1 MTYKTGTMY
10 IEVLRPISITNEN
23 IFKASLVNIVISTK
37 PSDKRKKESLL
48 EDFSKFINFKPN
60 YNFKNL
66 WKWSVDHPEEFWS
79 KLWDY
84 TKIIGDKGQEII
96 KYNKIFNKTKFF
108 PDSKLNYA
116 ENILKKRSPEIAI
129 SFLSEKGFEEEIS
142 WEQLYINV
150 CKFSGYLKSIG
161 LKKGDRVAAYVPN
174 KIESIISF
182 LACAKNGIIWSSC
195 SPDFG
200 TQGVVDRFKQ
210 IAPRI
215 LITSD
220 HYFYNGKKINILEKV
235 EGILKQIPSIKKT
248 LVFAYNKK
256 EEMNFKNYFNFE
268 KVLDQTEADES
279 FERFDFNHPIYVLF
293 SSGTTGKPKCITH
306 GAGNVLIEHNKEF
319 MLHCDIRDNE
329 KLFYYTTTGWMMWNW
344 LVGGLA
350 TGSSIFLFDGA
361 PVYPK
366 IDILLEY
373 CQNKKIN
380 LFGVSAKYIDHLKN
394 EKYNSKNLDLSSIK
408 IITSTGSPLAEE
420 SFKYVYDNIKKD
432 VHLASIAGGTDLVGC
447 LVLGNLFS
455 DVYMGEI
462 QGQSLGIDVD
472 VFTDEGKS
480 VKDGEK
486 GELVVKKPFPSMPVK
501 FWSDDD
507 GQKYHKA
514 YFNRF
519 KNIWHHGDFIERTI
533 NNGFIMRGRSDA
545 TLNPGGV
552 RIGTA
557 EIYQQ
562 VEDIDFITE
571 GLVVGQD
578 YKDDVRIILFITT
591 KNNED
596 LDDEKIKSIKTKIR
610 KNCSPK
616 HVPSIIIK
624 VPDIPRTKSGKIVE
638 LAVKKVIQGETINNK
653 EAIANPEALKH
664 FENIAQLK

>member
-1 MTYKTGTMY
+1 MEKF
-10 IEVLRPISITNEN
+10 LW
-23 IFKASLVNIVISTK
+23 A
-37 PSDKRKKESLL
+37 PSSRKKEESLL
-48 EDFSKFINFKPN
+48 EDFSKFINFKSN
-60 YNFKNL
+60 YNFKTL
-66 WKWSVDHPEEFWS
+66 WKWTVDHPEEFWS
-79 KLWDY
+79 KFWDY
-84 TKIIGDKGQEII
+84 SKIIGDKGKEII
-96 KYNKIFNKTKFF
+96 KFDKTFNKTQFF

-116 ENILKKRSPEIAI
+116 ENILKKKTSEVAV
-129 SFLSEKGFEEEIS
+129 SFLSEKGFEEEIT
-142 WEQLYINV
+142 WKHLYNSV
-150 CKFSGYLKSIG
+150 CKFSGYLKSLG

-174 KIESIISF
+174 KIETIISF
-182 LACAKNGIIWSSC
+182 LACAKNGVIWSSC

-200 TQGVVDRFKQ
+200 IQGVVDRFKQ
-210 IAPRI
+210 IQPTI

-235 EGILKQIPSIKKT
+235 KDILKEIPSIKKT
-248 LVFAYNKK
+248 LVFNYNQK
-256 EEMNFKNYFNFE
+256 ETFNQEDYVNFD
-268 KVLDQTEADES
+268 KVLDQGEVDET
-279 FERFDFNHPIYVLF
+279 FERFEFNHPIYILY

-319 MLHCDIRDNE
+319 MLHCDIKNNE
-329 KLFYYTTTGWMMWNW
+329 RLFYYTTTGWMMWNW

-394 EKYNSKNLDLSSIK
+394 EKYNSKNLDLSSLK

-420 SFKYVYDNIKKD
+420 SFKYVYDNIKRD
-432 VHLASIAGGTDLVGC
+432 VQLASIAGGTDLVGC
-447 LVLGNLFS
+447 LVLGNLYS
-455 DVYMGEI
+455 NVYKGEI

-472 VFTDEGKS
+472 VFNDEGKS
-480 VKDGEK
+480 TKDGEK

-501 FWSDDD
+501 FWGDDD
-507 GQKYHKA
+507 GQKFYKA
-514 YFNRF
+514 YFDRF
-519 KNIWHHGDFIERTI
+519 KNIWHHGDFIERTK

-571 GLVVGQD
+571 GLVIGQN
-578 YKDDVRIILFITT
+578 YNDDVRIILFVTT
-591 KNNED
+591 KGNVELNED
-596 LDDEKIKSIKTKIR
+596 KIKLVKSKIR

-616 HVPSIIIK
+616 HVPALIIK

-638 LAVKKVIQGETINNK
+638 LAVKKVINGEKINNK
-653 EAIANPEALKH
+653 EAIANPEILDYFEHILK
-664 FENIAQLK
+664 E

>member
-1 MTYKTGTMY
+1 MQKFLW
-10 IEVLRPISITNEN
+10 E
-23 IFKASLVNIVISTK
+23 
-37 PSDKRKKESLL
+37 PSSNRKEESLL
-48 EDFSKFINFKPN
+48 EDFSKFINHKSN
-60 YNFKNL
+60 YNFKTL

-79 KLWDY
+79 KFWDY
-84 TKIIGDKGQEII
+84 SKIIGVKGKEII
-96 KYNKIFNKTKFF
+96 RFDKIFNKNKFF
-108 PDSKLNYA
+108 PDSKLNYT
-116 ENILKKRSPEIAI
+116 ENILKKRSSVPAI

-142 WEQLYINV
+142 WEQLYNKV
-150 CKFSGYLKSIG
+150 CKFSNYLKSIG

-210 IAPRI
+210 IEPSI

-220 HYFYNGKKINILEKV
+220 HYFYNGKKIDILEKI
-235 EGILKQIPSIKKT
+235 EDILKEIPSIKKV

-256 EEMNFKNYFNFE
+256 EEMNLQNYINFDE
-268 KVLDQTEADES
+268 VLDQSEPDES
-279 FERFDFNHPIYVLF
+279 FERFEFNHPIYILY

-319 MLHCDIRDNE
+319 MLHCDIRDDE

-394 EKYNSKNLDLSSIK
+394 EKYNSKNLDLSSVK

-447 LVLGNLFS
+447 LVLGNLYS
-455 DVYMGEI
+455 NVYMGEI

-501 FWSDDD
+501 FWGDDNE
-507 GQKYHKA
+507 QKYHKA

-519 KNIWHHGDFIERTI
+519 ENIWHHGDFIERTK

-571 GLVVGQD
+571 GLVIGQD
-578 YKDDVRIILFITT
+578 YNDDVRVILFVTT
-591 KNNED
+591 KNNEE
-596 LDDEKIKSIKTKIR
+596 LDDEKIKLIKSRIR

-624 VPDIPRTKSGKIVE
+624 VPEIPRTKSGKIVE
-638 LAVKKVIQGETINNK
+638 LAVRKVIHGETINNK
-653 EAIANPEALKH
+653 EAIANPNALKY
-664 FENIAQLK
+664 FENIPQLK

>member
-1 MTYKTGTMY
+1 MEKFLW
-10 IEVLRPISITNEN
+10 E
-23 IFKASLVNIVISTK
+23 
-37 PSDKRKKESLL
+37 PSGKRKKESLL
-48 EDFSKFINFKPN
+48 EDFSKYINIKSN
-60 YNFKNL
+60 YNFKTL

-79 KLWDY
+79 KFWDY
-84 TKIIGDKGQEII
+84 SKIIGDKGKEII
-96 KYNKIFNKTKFF
+96 RFNKIFNKTKFF
-108 PDSKLNYA
+108 PDSKLNYT
-116 ENILKKRSPEIAI
+116 ENILKKKSSDPAI

-142 WEQLYINV
+142 WEQLYIKV
-150 CKFSGYLKSIG
+150 CKFSNYLKSIG

-210 IAPRI
+210 IEPSI

-220 HYFYNGKKINILEKV
+220 HYFYNGKKINILEKI
-235 EGILKQIPSIKKT
+235 EDILKEIPSIKKT

-256 EEMNFKNYFNFE
+256 EEINIQNYINFDE
-268 KVLDQTEADES
+268 ILDQTAADES
-279 FERFDFNHPIYVLF
+279 FERFEFNHPIYILF

-366 IDILLEY
+366 IDVLLNY
-373 CQNKKIN
+373 CQKKKIN

-420 SFKYVYDNIKKD
+420 SFKYVYENLKKD

-447 LVLGNLFS
+447 LVLGNLYSNVF
-455 DVYMGEI
+455 MGEI

-501 FWSDDD
+501 FWGDDD

-519 KNIWHHGDFIERTI
+519 ENIWHHGDFIERTI

-552 RIGTA
+552 RIGTS

-578 YKDDVRIILFITT
+578 YNDDVRIVLFITT
-591 KNNED
+591 KNNEE
-596 LDDEKIKSIKTKIR
+596 LDDEKIKSIKSRIR

-616 HVPSIIIK
+616 HVPSVIIK
-624 VPDIPRTKSGKIVE
+624 VPEIPRTKSGKIVE
-638 LAVKKVIQGETINNK
+638 LAVRKVIHGETINNK
-653 EAIANPEALKH
+653 EAIANPDSLKF
-664 FENIAQLK
+664 FENLSQLKL

>member
-1 MTYKTGTMY
+1 MEKF
-10 IEVLRPISITNEN
+10 LW
-23 IFKASLVNIVISTK
+23 K
-37 PSDKRKKESLL
+37 PSDTRKEESLL
-48 EDFSKFINFKPN
+48 EEFSRFINFKSN
-60 YNFKNL
+60 CNFKNL
-66 WKWSVDHPEEFWS
+66 WKWSVDRPEEFWS
-79 KLWDY
+79 KFWDY
-84 TKIIGDKGQEII
+84 SKIIGDKGKEII
-96 KYNKIFNKTKFF
+96 KYNKTFNKTKFF

-116 ENILKKRSPEIAI
+116 ENILKKQSSEIAI

-142 WEQLYINV
+142 WEHLYNKV
-150 CKFSGYLKSIG
+150 CKFSNYLKSIG

-210 IAPRI
+210 IEPSI

-220 HYFYNGKKINILEKV
+220 HYFYNGKKINILEKI
-235 EGILKQIPSIKKT
+235 EDILKQIPSIKKT

-256 EEMNFKNYFNFE
+256 DELDLQNYINFDRVLEKAKIDETFE
-268 KVLDQTEADES
+268 Q
-279 FERFDFNHPIYVLF
+279 FEFNHPIYVLY

-350 TGSSIFLFDGA
+350 TGSSIFLYDGA

-380 LFGVSAKYIDHLKN
+380 LFGVSAKYIDYLKN

-420 SFKYVYDNIKKD
+420 SFKYVYDNLKKD

-447 LVLGNLFS
+447 LILGNLFS
-455 DVYMGEI
+455 NVYKGEI

-472 VFTDEGKS
+472 VFTDDGKS
-480 VKDGEK
+480 TTDGDK
-486 GELVVKKPFPSMPVK
+486 GELVVKQPFPSMPVK
-501 FWSDDD
+501 FWGDDD

-514 YFNRF
+514 YFAKY
-519 KNIWHHGDFIERTI
+519 KNIWHHGDFIERTL

-552 RIGTA
+552 RIGTS

-571 GLVVGQD
+571 GLVVGQN
-578 YKDDVRIILFITT
+578 YNDDIRIILFVTT
-591 KNNED
+591 KNTQELNE
-596 LDDEKIKSIKTKIR
+596 EKIKFIQSKIR
-610 KNCSPK
+610 NNCSPK
-616 HVPSIIIK
+616 HVPAIIIK
-624 VPDIPRTKSGKIVE
+624 VPEIPKTKSGKIVE
-638 LAVKKVIQGETINNK
+638 LAVRKIINGEEINNK
-653 EAIANPEALKH
+653 EAIANPICLDYFKNLK
-664 FENIAQLK
+664 ELK